1 MDFQNVNPELFI
13 VVGELLGNVLS
24 NELPFNVQNAV
35 GNWLQLVGQAI
46 ETYNAQQQYYQQ
58 GPGRYFTPDSFNV
71 DNPHCQNKQGSS
83 NQTSS
88 NQGASSEDDVL
99 PKSSR
104 ASTDSGSTPDIEHLV
119 RLQET
124 VELLMSR
131 LEQLEKEIKTLKEMD
146 RGKLTRVKWIFNMS
160 IFVLGI
166 LITVGGD
173 YS

>member
-13 VVGELLGNVLS
+13 VVGELLGNVLA

-71 DNPHCQNKQGSS
+71 DNPQCQKAGDESRGSS
-83 NQTSS
+83 NQS
-88 NQGASSEDDVL
+88 ASTDEVL

-104 ASTDSGSTPDIEHLV
+104 SSGDAHSAIDLEHMV
-119 RLQET
+119 KLQET
-124 VELLMSR
+124 VETLMSR
-131 LEQLEKEIKTLKEMD
+131 LEQLENEIKGLKATTKGE
-146 RGKLTRVKWIFNMS
+146 
-160 IFVLGI
+160 
-166 LITVGGD
+166 
-173 YS
+173 

>member
-13 VVGELLGNVLS
+13 VVGELLGNVIA

-71 DNPHCQNKQGSS
+71 DNPFYQQTQQGSQNGS
-83 NQTSS
+83 AVSGSGQAP
-88 NQGASSEDDVL
+88 QQEDVL

-104 ASTDSGSTPDIEHLV
+104 DTNEADGNERSTDEALHIIK
-119 RLQET
+119 LQET
-124 VELLMSR
+124 IEKLMNR
-131 LEQLEKEIKTLKEMD
+131 MEQLESEIENLKSMGE
-146 RGKLTRVKWIFNMS
+146 TE
-160 IFVLGI
+160 
-166 LITVGGD
+166 
-173 YS
+173 

>member
-13 VVGELLGNVLS
+13 VVGELLGNVIA

-71 DNPHCQNKQGSS
+71 DNPFCQQTQQGSQNGS
-83 NQTSS
+83 AVSGSDQVP
-88 NQGASSEDDVL
+88 QQEDVL

-104 ASTDSGSTPDIEHLV
+104 DTNEADGNERSTDEALHIIK
-119 RLQET
+119 LQET
-124 VELLMSR
+124 IEKLMNR
-131 LEQLEKEIKTLKEMD
+131 MEQLESEIENLKSMGE
-146 RGKLTRVKWIFNMS
+146 TE
-160 IFVLGI
+160 
-166 LITVGGD
+166 
-173 YS
+173 

>member
-13 VVGELLGNVLS
+13 VVGELLGNVLA

-71 DNPHCQNKQGSS
+71 DNPQCQKAEST
-83 NQTSS
+83 TSS
-88 NQGASSEDDVL
+88 SSGQSTPSTDEVL

-104 ASTDSGSTPDIEHLV
+104 SSVDSNSAVDLEYV
-119 RLQET
+119 VKLQET
-124 VELLMSR
+124 VETLMSR
-131 LEQLEKEIKTLKEMD
+131 LEQLENEIKELKATNKEE
-146 RGKLTRVKWIFNMS
+146 
-160 IFVLGI
+160 
-166 LITVGGD
+166 
-173 YS
+173 

>member
-88 NQGASSEDDVL
+88 NQGASPEDDVL

-146 RGKLTRVKWIFNMS
+146 RGK
-160 IFVLGI
+160 
-166 LITVGGD
+166 
-173 YS
+173 

>member
-13 VVGELLGNVLS
+13 VVGELLGNVIA

-71 DNPHCQNKQGSS
+71 DNPFCQNNEQGSQS
-83 NQTSS
+83 GSTVSS
-88 NQGASSEDDVL
+88 SGQAPEQEEIL

-104 ASTDSGSTPDIEHLV
+104 GADDSHTDMRSTDDKLHIIK
-119 RLQET
+119 LQET
-124 VELLMSR
+124 IEKLIIRM
-131 LEQLEKEIKTLKEMD
+131 EQLEEEIKNLKAMND
-146 RGKLTRVKWIFNMS
+146 S
-160 IFVLGI
+160 
-166 LITVGGD
+166 D
-173 YS
+173 

>member
-13 VVGELLGNVLS
+13 VVGELLGNVIA

-71 DNPHCQNKQGSS
+71 DNPFCQQTQQGSQS
-83 NQTSS
+83 GSAVSDSGQ
-88 NQGASSEDDVL
+88 QPVQEEVL

-104 ASTDSGSTPDIEHLV
+104 GSDKAGADTRSTDEALQMIKLQETIEKLMKRMEQLETEIEHLKSV
-119 RLQET
+119 HET
-124 VELLMSR
+124 E
-131 LEQLEKEIKTLKEMD
+131 
-146 RGKLTRVKWIFNMS
+146 
-160 IFVLGI
+160 
-166 LITVGGD
+166 
-173 YS
+173 

>member
-13 VVGELLGNVLS
+13 VVGELLGNVIA

-71 DNPHCQNKQGSS
+71 DNPFCQQTQQGSQS
-83 NQTSS
+83 GSAVSGYGQ
-88 NQGASSEDDVL
+88 QPEYEEVF

-104 ASTDSGSTPDIEHLV
+104 GSDEAGADMRSTDEALHIIK
-119 RLQET
+119 LQET
-124 VELLMSR
+124 IEKLMKR
-131 LEQLEKEIKTLKEMD
+131 MEQLEAEIENLK
-146 RGKLTRVKWIFNMS
+146 S
-160 IFVLGI
+160 ISE
-166 LITVGGD
+166 TE
-173 YS
+173 

>member
-13 VVGELLGNVLS
+13 VVGELLGNVIA

-71 DNPHCQNKQGSS
+71 DNPFCQNRSTVSS
-83 NQTSS
+83 SGQAPE
-88 NQGASSEDDVL
+88 QEEIL

-104 ASTDSGSTPDIEHLV
+104 GADDSHTDMRSTDDKLHIIK
-119 RLQET
+119 LQET
-124 VELLMSR
+124 IEKLMLR
-131 LEQLEKEIKTLKEMD
+131 MEQLEKEIKNLKAMND
-146 RGKLTRVKWIFNMS
+146 S
-160 IFVLGI
+160 
-166 LITVGGD
+166 D
-173 YS
+173 

>member
-13 VVGELLGNVLS
+13 VVGELLGNVIA

-71 DNPHCQNKQGSS
+71 DNPFCQNNQQGEQSGSTVS
-83 NQTSS
+83 NSAQAPE
-88 NQGASSEDDVL
+88 QEEVL

-104 ASTDSGSTPDIEHLV
+104 EADDSPTDDMLHIIK
-119 RLQET
+119 LQET
-124 VELLMSR
+124 IEKLMVR
-131 LEQLEKEIKTLKEMD
+131 MEQLEEEIRNLKAMND
-146 RGKLTRVKWIFNMS
+146 
-160 IFVLGI
+160 
-166 LITVGGD
+166 GD
-173 YS
+173 